1 MIIVIKSHIFLV
13 NSHIISLHKQAFTSK
28 ISIYLLGGIE
38 MEIGGNTPIVKSK
51 KKQIKS
57 KKITW
62 KNIKEQRVLIL
73 MALPFVIWLL
83 VFSYSPLIG
92 WVIAFQNYKPQNGFF
107 GSDWVAFKHF
117 ADLFKEPLFYKALK
131 NTLGMGILG
140 LVFGTISS
148 ISFALILN
156 EIRFTKFKKFTQTV
170 SYLPHF
176 VSWVVVANIVSQ
188 TLAPSGIFNQILQSL
203 HLIDRPINFLAV
215 PKYFWGIVTLS
226 DVWKETGW
234 NAIIYL
240 AAMTSIDQEMYEA
253 AQVDGASRWE
263 QMKSIT
269 LPSIR
274 PIIIVLLIMSI
285 GNLINI
291 GFEKQMLLG
300 NNIVADE
307 ALVIEKYAL
316 DYGIGMFRY
325 SFGTAIG
332 IFKSVVSILLIFIF
346 NNIAKRTGQG
356 QLM

>member
-1 MIIVIKSHIFLV
+1 MEGVKVMDNVLSSGQNV
-13 NSHIISLHKQAFTSK
+13 HKKT
-28 ISIYLLGGIE
+28 
-38 MEIGGNTPIVKSK
+38 
-51 KKQIKS
+51 KQ
-57 KKITW
+57 KITW
-62 KNIKEQRVLIL
+62 KKIKAQKGLIF

-83 VFSYSPLIG
+83 VFAYSPLVG
-92 WVIAFQNYKPQNGFF
+92 WVIAFQNYLPQNGFF
-107 GSDWVAFKHF
+107 GSEWVGFKHF
-117 ADLFKEPLFYKALK
+117 KDLFSEPMFYTALK
-131 NTLGMGILG
+131 NTLGMGGLG
-140 LVFGTISS
+140 LIFGTLSS

-156 EIRFTKFKKFTQTV
+156 EIRFSRFKKFTQTV

-176 VSWVVVANIVSQ
+176 VSWVVVANIV
-188 TLAPSGIFNQILQSL
+188 IQSL
-203 HLIDRPINFLAV
+203 STSGVVNQFLLSMNFIEKPINFMA
-215 PKYFWGIVTLS
+215 KGDYFWGIVTVA

-253 AQVDGASRWE
+253 ARVDGATRWQ
-263 QMKSIT
+263 QMWSIT

-300 NNIVADE
+300 NNIVANQ

-332 IFKSVVSILLIFIF
+332 IFKSVVSIILIFTF
-346 NNIAKRTGQG
+346 NGIAKRTGEG